1 MAVRRRPEPLVLAYA
16 ALVVVTAAALAVRS
30 AAEELPPV
38 AREPL
43 VARVGIAALSLSAIG
58 WLGVGLCWRRLMD
71 RLTASELALIALL
84 TGVQFAVAYLSRVM
98 GMVLRAL
105 LGPYAIFI
113 SALGDECV
121 SCLLLAALVVL
132 VPRPGTAMLSL
143 LGLLLLN
150 SISGGL
156 LNVAALLF
164 ASVSVAVFEL
174 SLAALGVTVGSSLH
188 RPAASAPLESVL
200 RTALAI
206 GLANAASMG
215 LHYTISVFAFRL
227 QLGLTYMIA
236 MTVVA
241 GLLYGGLGAAGGT
254 VLGYRLRRVAV

>member
-1 MAVRRRPEPLVLAYA
+1 MAFRRLDPLVLAYA
-16 ALVVVTAAALAVRS
+16 ALTSATAAALVVRS

-43 VARVGIAALSLSAIG
+43 VAAAGAAALSLAALG
-58 WLGVGLCWRRLMD
+58 WLGVALFWRRLID
-71 RLTASELALIALL
+71 RLTTSELALIALL
-84 TGVQFAVAYLSRVM
+84 TGVQFAVAWLSRLL
-98 GMVLRAL
+98 GTVLYAL
-105 LGPYAIFI
+105 LGPYGIFV

-164 ASVSVAVFEL
+164 ASVSVAAFEL
-174 SLAALGVTVGSSLH
+174 CLAALGVTFKKGARGAAAGV
-188 RPAASAPLESVL
+188 PARAVC

-206 GLANAASMG
+206 GLANALSMA

-227 QLGLTYMIA
+227 QLGLAYMLA
-236 MTVVA
+236 VTLVA
-241 GLLYGGLGAAGGT
+241 GLVYGGLGAAAGA
-254 VLGYRLRRVAV
+254 VLGYRLRRVAA

>member
-1 MAVRRRPEPLVLAYA
+1 MAVRRRIEPIVLAYA
-16 ALVVVTAAALAVRS
+16 VLLAVTALALAVRS

-43 VARVGIAALSLSAIG
+43 VARAGIAALLLSALG
-58 WLGVGLCWRRLMD
+58 WTGVVLCWRRLMD
-71 RLTASELALIALL
+71 RLTTSELALISLL
-84 TGVQFAVAYLSRVM
+84 TGVQFAIAYISRLA
-98 GMVLRAL
+98 GTVLYAA

-113 SALGDECV
+113 SALGDECI

-156 LNVAALLF
+156 LNVAALMF
-164 ASVSVAVFEL
+164 ASVSVAAYEL
-174 SLAALGVTVGSSLH
+174 CLAGLGVTVGSAL
-188 RPAASAPLESVL
+188 RLPAGGVPVQAVL
-200 RTALAI
+200 RTTLAI
-206 GLANAASMG
+206 GLANGVTMA

-227 QLGLTYMIA
+227 QLGLAYMVA
-236 MTVVA
+236 VVLVG
-241 GLLYGGLGAAGGT
+241 GLLYGGLGAAWGT
-254 VLGYRLRRVAV
+254 VLGYRLRRVAA